1 MAATAN
7 KDDSYDFLYKV
18 VLTGDSSV
26 GKSNLLSRYTRNEFN
41 LDSRSTIGV
50 EFAAR
55 SIQVE
60 GMTIKAQIWDTA
72 GQERFQAI
80 TNAYY
85 RNAVG
90 ALLVYD
96 ITKHKTFESLE
107 RWIKELRDH
116 ADPNAMIIIVGNKSD
131 LRHLR
136 TVSAEEAQAYA
147 EKHNCCFIETS
158 ALDASNVEEAFEQIL
173 TEIYKSMSQRS
184 AGANGVGGGG
194 ASEPAT
200 ELKSSSP
207 IKLDDNNNKPPP
219 KKGSQCCK

>member
-1 MAATAN
+1 MAASN
-7 KDDSYDFLYKV
+7 YKDDSYDFLFKI

-55 SIQVE
+55 SIQIE

-90 ALLVYD
+90 ALVVYD
-96 ITKHKTFESLE
+96 ITKHKTFESLD
-107 RWIKELRDH
+107 RWLKELKDH
-116 ADPNAMIIIVGNKSD
+116 ADQNVMVIIVGNKSD

-136 TVSAEEAQAYA
+136 TVSTEESKMFS
-147 EKHNCCFIETS
+147 EKHECSFIETS
-158 ALDASNVEEAFEQIL
+158 ALDASNVEAAFEQIL
-173 TEIYKSMSQRS
+173 TEIYQTMSKRTALGQ
-184 AGANGVGGGG
+184 G
-194 ASEPAT
+194 ASDGPGTAISTTDRINIE
-200 ELKSSSP
+200 
-207 IKLDDNNNKPPP
+207 KPLAPQNP
-219 KKGSQCCK
+219 KKKDCCK